1 MPVSNEIRFGM
12 VLFNIMAVIR
22 NFQKNTVKMGA

>member
-1 MPVSNEIRFGM
+1 MG
-12 VLFNIMAVIR
+12 VIR